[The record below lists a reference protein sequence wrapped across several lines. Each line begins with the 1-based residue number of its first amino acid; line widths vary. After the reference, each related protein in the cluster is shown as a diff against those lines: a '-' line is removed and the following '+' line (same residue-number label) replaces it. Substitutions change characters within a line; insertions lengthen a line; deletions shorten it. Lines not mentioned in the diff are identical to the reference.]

1 MKAKDSSSARGARD
15 SSTDSIE
22 LGASPEGPL
31 TQSYDAHALVPPADD
46 RAALDEGE
54 ADIILIAHP
63 DDQKLGTRYRLAPGT
78 SIEIGRSSAA
88 DISFPEVP
96 SISRVHARLRHGGR
110 QVVLQDL
117 QSTNGTS
124 VNDRPVH
131 GQTVL
136 RSGDRFQVGAVHFKF
151 VREQDIEHAYHEA
164 IHQLVMRDGLTEIF
178 NRRKYEEE
186 AQREVARAARHRR
199 PLSLIMCDI
208 DRFKQV
214 NDSHGHLCGDA
225 ILKQIAQL
233 TLQFLRPEQIFA
245 RVGGEEFA
253 ILSPEV
259 DLEGARALA
268 EKLRAQLAA
277 HEFVFAGSKVP
288 ITCSFGVCELTP
300 EMTTPQELYAAADRA
315 LYVAKNAGR
324 NRVEA
329 APAGPAAGS

>member
-1 MKAKDSSSARGARD
+1 MSAKDSSPARGARD
-15 SSTDSIE
+15 SSTDSVD
-22 LGASPEGPL
+22 LGAALEGSR
-31 TQSYDAHALVPPADD
+31 TQSYDAHALAPLDAG
-46 RAALDEGE
+46 RAARDEGE

-63 DDQKLGTRYRLAPGT
+63 DGQKLGTRYRLAPGT
-78 SIEIGRSSAA
+78 STEIGRSSAA

-110 QVVLQDL
+110 EVVIQDL
-117 QSTNGTS
+117 QSLNGTS
-124 VNDRPVH
+124 VNDQPVR

-136 RSGDRFQVGAVHFKF
+136 RSGDRFQVGEVHFKF

-164 IHQLVMRDGLTEIF
+164 IHQLVMRDGLTQIF
-178 NRRKYEEE
+178 NRRKYDEE
-186 AQREVARAARHRR
+186 AQREVARAVRHRR

-214 NDSHGHLCGDA
+214 NDNHGHLCGDS

-253 ILSPEV
+253 ILSTEV

-268 EKLRAQLAA
+268 EKVRARLAE

-300 EMTTPQELYAAADRA
+300 EMTTPEELYAAADRA
-315 LYVAKNAGR
+315 LYLAKNGGR

-329 APAGPAAGS
+329 VPAGPAAGS

>member
-1 MKAKDSSSARGARD
+1 MSAKDSSSARGARD
-15 SSTDSIE
+15 SSTDSID
-22 LGASPEGPL
+22 LGAKVEGSR
-31 TQSYDAHALVPPADD
+31 TQSYDAHALKPPDAD
-46 RAALDEGE
+46 RAERDEGE

-63 DDQKLGTRYRLAPGT
+63 DNQMLGTRYRLAPGG
-78 SIEIGRSSAA
+78 SLEIGRSSSA

-110 QVVLQDL
+110 EVVLHDL

-124 VNDRPVH
+124 VNDRPVR
-131 GQTVL
+131 GQAVL

-164 IHQLVMRDGLTEIF
+164 IYQLVMRDGLTEIF
-178 NRRKYEEE
+178 NRRKYDEE
-186 AQREVARAARHRR
+186 AQREVARAVRHRR

-214 NDSHGHLCGDA
+214 NDSHGHLCGDS

-233 TLQFLRPEQIFA
+233 TREFLRPEQIFA

-268 EKLRAQLAA
+268 EKVRARLAE

-300 EMTTPQELYAAADRA
+300 EMTTPEDLYAAADRA
-315 LYVAKNAGR
+315 LYLAKNSGR

-329 APAGPAAGS
+329 VPARPG